1 MPVSEAESNR
11 EEESAAPEG
20 TDVVELHSDGSAD
33 RPADGVEDDTT
44 SDPLL
49 ACLAFLTRHYQR
61 PYSASVLKA
70 GLPLESERITP
81 SLFVRAASRAGL
93 VARIAKQ
100 PLDKLA
106 KLTLPA
112 VLVLKDDNA
121 LVALELQP
129 DGKFLVMTPDAGDGV
144 QTVALADLQD
154 AYAGYVIFV
163 RPEYRFRAPYEPGNT
178 ISGQRW
184 LRDHLRQNWWIYGQV
199 LLAAVL
205 INVFAL
211 TSPLFI
217 MTVYDRVVPNDAME
231 TLTVLAIG
239 AAVVFSF
246 EFLVRG
252 LRGYFIDVAGRRA
265 DVALAGHTFDHLL
278 DVQMAAR
285 PKSSGAFANTMRDFE
300 SLRDFFT
307 SASLAA
313 IVDLPFILL
322 FVAVIWGI
330 GGSIALIP
338 AVAVP
343 AVLFVGLIVQ
353 APLTRIVQEAV
364 REAEAKHGVLFETL
378 GGLET
383 IKSTGG
389 DTRMR
394 HRWET
399 FVGLAAQSG
408 LKARM
413 LSTLALNI
421 TAFAQQFAAVAIV
434 VYGVILIGRGDLSMG
449 GLIACV
455 ILNGRA
461 VAALAQ
467 VASLLVRL
475 HHAKASYRSLNGIL
489 KLPIERPAARTFL
502 HRPRLQGRIEFR
514 GVDFRYPDQ
523 SFPALRDVSFVI
535 EPGEKAGII
544 GRVGSGKTTVAK
556 MVLGLYTP
564 DDGTV
569 LLDGTEIRQI
579 DPVDLRSNIGVA
591 PQDVILFGGT
601 VRENI
606 AFGQPHAPDERILEA
621 ARIAGVED
629 FVAAHPLGYDMPVGE
644 RGEGLSGGQR
654 QAIAVARA
662 LLGDPPILLLDEP
675 TNHMDHGA
683 ETQLRTNLEAWA
695 HDKSL
700 LLITHRVSM
709 LPLVDRLIVLDG
721 GQVVADGDKQSV
733 LDAIGDGRVTSIER

>member
-1 MPVSEAESNR
+1 MPVSESETNQEEDLEAS
-11 EEESAAPEG
+11 EES
-20 TDVVELHSDGSAD
+20 DVVELHSDE
-33 RPADGVEDDTT
+33 PADGVKDDST

-70 GLPLESERITP
+70 GLPLESEPITP
-81 SLFVRAASRAGL
+81 SLFVRAATRAGL

-100 PLDKLA
+100 PLNKLA
-106 KLTLPA
+106 TLTLPA
-112 VLVLKDDNA
+112 VLVLKDENA
-121 LVALELQP
+121 LVALERRP
-129 DGKFLVMTPDAGDGV
+129 DGKLLVMTPEAGDGV
-144 QTVALADLQD
+144 QTVDLADLKD

-163 RPEYRFRAPYEPGNT
+163 RPEYRFRAPYESGNT

-184 LRDHLRQNWWIYGQV
+184 LREHLRQNWWIYGQV

-265 DVALAGHTFDHLL
+265 DVALAGYTFDHLL

-285 PKSSGAFANTMRDFE
+285 PKSSGAFANTMRDFD

-322 FVAVIWGI
+322 FIAVIWGI

-353 APLTRIVQEAV
+353 APLTRVVQEAV
-364 REAEAKHGVLFETL
+364 AEAEAEAKHGVLFETL

-389 DTRMR
+389 DARMR
-394 HRWET
+394 QRWET

-467 VASLLVRL
+467 VAGLLVRL

-489 KLPIERPAARTFL
+489 SLPIERPAGRTFL

-523 SFPALRDVSFVI
+523 SFPAQ
-535 EPGEKAGII
+535 
-544 GRVGSGKTTVAK
+544 
-556 MVLGLYTP
+556 
-564 DDGTV
+564 GTF
-569 LLDGTEIRQI
+569 
-579 DPVDLRSNIGVA
+579 PSSSNPA
-591 PQDVILFGGT
+591 
-601 VRENI
+601 RK
-606 AFGQPHAPDERILEA
+606 QPSSA
-621 ARIAGVED
+621 A
-629 FVAAHPLGYDMPVGE
+629 
-644 RGEGLSGGQR
+644 S
-654 QAIAVARA
+654 ARA
-662 LLGDPPILLLDEP
+662 KPRWQRWCWAFTCLTTARSCSTAPRSARSIPWTCGP
-675 TNHMDHGA
+675 TSA
-683 ETQLRTNLEAWA
+683 WRRRT
-695 HDKSL
+695 
-700 LLITHRVSM
+700 
-709 LPLVDRLIVLDG
+709 
-721 GQVVADGDKQSV
+721 
-733 LDAIGDGRVTSIER
+733 

>member
-1 MPVSEAESNR
+1 MHPQP
-11 EEESAAPEG
+11 SASSPGAP
-20 TDVVELHSDGSAD
+20 
-33 RPADGVEDDTT
+33 
-44 SDPLL
+44 DPLL

-70 GLPLESERITP
+70 GLPLESEHITP
-81 SLFVRAASRAGL
+81 SLFVRAATRAGL

-100 PLDKLA
+100 PLNKLA
-106 KLTLPA
+106 TLTLPA
-112 VLVLKDDNA
+112 VLVLKDENA
-121 LVALELQP
+121 LVALERRP
-129 DGKFLVMTPDAGDGV
+129 DGKLLVMTPEAGDGV
-144 QTVALADLQD
+144 QTVDLADLKD

-163 RPEYRFRAPYEPGNT
+163 RPEYRFRAPYESGNT

-184 LRDHLRQNWWIYGQV
+184 LRENLRQNWWIYGQV

-265 DVALAGHTFDHLL
+265 DVALAGYTFDHLL

-285 PKSSGAFANTMRDFE
+285 PKSSGAFANTMRDFD

-322 FVAVIWGI
+322 FIAVIWGI

-353 APLTRIVQEAV
+353 APLTRVVQEAV
-364 REAEAKHGVLFETL
+364 AEAEAEAKHGVLFETL

-389 DTRMR
+389 DARMR
-394 HRWET
+394 QRWET

-467 VASLLVRL
+467 VAGLLVRL

-489 KLPIERPAARTFL
+489 SLPIERPAGRTFL

-535 EPGEKAGII
+535 EPGEKAAII

-556 MVLGLYTP
+556 MVLGLYVP

-606 AFGQPHAPDERILEA
+606 AFGRPHAPDDRVLEA

-675 TNHMDHGA
+675 TNHMDHGS

-695 HDKSL
+695 RDKSL
-700 LLITHRVSM
+700 LLITHRITM

-721 GQVVADGDKQSV
+721 GQVVADGDKQSA
-733 LDAIGDGRVTSIER
+733 LDAISDGRVTSMGR

>member
-1 MPVSEAESNR
+1 MPVSEARSDQAGQMEKLDTFSR
-11 EEESAAPEG
+11 P
-20 TDVVELHSDGSAD
+20 DVVAFQTDD
-33 RPADGVEDDTT
+33 RAEDVDDAGV
-44 SDPLL
+44 DPLL

-70 GLPLESERITP
+70 GLPLEAERITP

-93 VARIAKQ
+93 AARIAKH
-100 PLDKLA
+100 PLGMLA
-106 KLTLPA
+106 ALTLPA
-112 VLVLKDDNA
+112 VLVLKDDSA
-121 LVALELQP
+121 VVALERQP
-129 DGKFLVMTPDAGDGV
+129 DGSLLVMTPEAGDGV
-144 QTVALADLQD
+144 ESVALSELEDR
-154 AYAGYVIFV
+154 YAGYVIFV
-163 RPEYRFRAPYEPGNT
+163 RPEYRFRAPHETNKMV
-178 ISGQRW
+178 SGQRW
-184 LRDHLRQNWWIYGQV
+184 LRDHLWQNWWIYGQV

-217 MTVYDRVVPNDAME
+217 MTVYDRVVPNNAME

-239 AAVVFSF
+239 AAVVFTF

-265 DVALAGHTFDHLL
+265 DVALASHTFDHLL

-285 PKSSGAFANTMRDFE
+285 PRSSGAFANTMRDFE

-307 SASLAA
+307 SATLAV

-343 AVLFVGLIVQ
+343 AVLFVGIIVQ
-353 APLTRIVQEAV
+353 APLTRIVQQAV

-389 DTRMR
+389 DSRMR

-408 LKARM
+408 LKARV

-421 TAFAQQFAAVAIV
+421 TAYAQQFAAVAIV
-434 VYGVILIGRGDLSMG
+434 VYGVILISQGELSMG

-467 VASLLVRL
+467 VAGLLVRL
-475 HHAKASYRSLNGIL
+475 HHARASYRSLNGIL
-489 KLPIERPAARTFL
+489 RLPVERSTARTFL

-514 GVDFRYPDQ
+514 GVSFNYPGQ
-523 SFPALRDVSFVI
+523 SFPALRDASFVI
-535 EPGEKAGII
+535 EPGERAGII

-569 LLDGTEIRQI
+569 LLDGTEVRQI

-591 PQDVILFGGT
+591 PQDIILFGGT

-606 AFGQPHAPDERILEA
+606 AFGQPHATDERVLEA
-621 ARIAGVED
+621 ARLAGVEE
-629 FVAAHPLGYDMPVGE
+629 FVAAHPQGYDMPVGE

-683 ETQLRTNLEAWA
+683 ETLLRTNLQTWTQ
-695 HDKSL
+695 DKTL

-721 GQVVADGDKQSV
+721 GQVVADGEKQKV
-733 LDAIGDGRVTSIER
+733 LDAISDGRVSAIER